1 MWTPRLTWVVTEQQ
15 GEKKEWGKDEE
26 EQEQEKKE
34 TLFAV
39 LMTVEGTHKESV
51 DGQRMRGG
59 IAGVL
64 STLTTTITMTTT
76 SITNS
81 S

>member
-1 MWTPRLTWVVTEQQ
+1 MVTEQQ
-15 GEKKEWGKDEE
+15 GEKKEWGEDEE
-26 EQEQEKKE
+26 EQEQEEKE

-51 DGQRMRGG
+51 DGPLTSGG

-64 STLTTTITMTTT
+64 GTMTTT
-76 SITNS
+76 MMAATSITNRS
-81 S
+81 